1 VFVIYRMYLNS
12 GLLIIINII
21 ISIIIIYVGHL
32 LWNYL
37 KDNYS
42 KKRTKDLVGSQIEKY
57 KKMVGE
63 IQGRGNDQGVD
74 ALSQED
80 LVNMERELSSFME
93 NS

>member
-1 VFVIYRMYLNS
+1 MYLNS

-21 ISIIIIYVGHL
+21 ISIIIIYAGHL

-63 IQGRGNDQGVD
+63 MNDGSSYRRNMD
-74 ALSQED
+74 ELSRED
-80 LVNMERELSSFME
+80 LAKMERELSSFME
-93 NS
+93 NG

>member
-1 VFVIYRMYLNS
+1 MYLNS

-21 ISIIIIYVGHL
+21 ISIIIIYAGHL

-42 KKRTKDLVGSQIEKY
+42 KKKTKDLVGSQIEKY

-63 IQGRGNDQGVD
+63 MNDGSSSRRNMD
-74 ALSQED
+74 ELSRED
-80 LVNMERELSSFME
+80 LAKMERELSSFME
-93 NS
+93 NG

>member
-1 VFVIYRMYLNS
+1 MYLNT

-21 ISIIIIYVGHL
+21 ISIIIIYAGHL

-42 KKRTKDLVGSQIEKY
+42 KKKTKDLVGSQIEKY

-63 IQGRGNDQGVD
+63 MNDGSSSRRNMD
-74 ALSQED
+74 ELSQED
-80 LVNMERELSSFME
+80 LAKMERELSSFME
-93 NS
+93 NG